1 MKLIMFD
8 MDGTLIDTGELIA
21 EHMATTFAGAGL
33 DAPSPQKVRRVIG
46 LSLPQAMLQ
55 LLGTQD
61 VDLANDLA
69 EQYRAHYRAALV
81 SAEGREGLFPGA
93 REALGVLSARADTLL
108 GIATGKGLNG
118 VHRLTQLHGI
128 ADLFSTLQTPDHN
141 PSKPHPGMMLRAMVE
156 TGASPEDTVIIGD
169 TTFDMEMGK
178 AAGTKTIGVSWGYHQ
193 TNELRGAGADVIIG
207 SYDAL
212 PDAVDKVL
220 EIGNA

>member
-1 MKLIMFD
+1 MKLVMFD

-46 LSLPQAMLQ
+46 LSLPKAMLE

-61 VDLANDLA
+61 TDLADKLA
-69 EQYRAHYRAALV
+69 EAYRGHYRAALV
-81 SAEGREGLFPGA
+81 SAEGREGLFPGT
-93 REALGVLSARADTLL
+93 REALDLLRDRADTLL

-128 ADLFSTLQTPDHN
+128 AEHFVTLQTPDHN
-141 PSKPHPGMMLRAMVE
+141 PSKPHPGMMLRAMAE
-156 TGASPEDTVIIGD
+156 TGVLPGDTVIIGD

-178 AAGTKTIGVSWGYHQ
+178 AAGTKTIGVTWGYHQ
-193 TNELRGAGADVIIG
+193 PNELRGAGADVIVD
-207 SYDAL
+207 SYADL
-212 PDAVDKVL
+212 PAAVDRVL
-220 EIGNA
+220 EN